1 MAYIIS
7 TAESEFNTYWKP
19 SEYRRHYLRWKPE
32 QVFEWVA
39 RDADPAGTW
48 QNWWKVDDQD
58 KARAELER
66 MGKGESGSWCFADT
80 SISNG
85 YVIITTTAIKLE
97 WLNDDTGDIELL
109 DWYAEGF
116 EHEPEDEGSAE

>member
-1 MAYIIS
+1 MTYIIS

-48 QNWWKVDDQD
+48 QTWWKVDDQD
-58 KARAELER
+58 KARAELEC
-66 MGKGESGSWCFADT
+66 MKKGESGSWCFADT
-80 SISNG
+80 SISND

-97 WLNDDTGDIELL
+97 WLNDDTSDIELL

>member
-1 MAYIIS
+1 MTYIIS

-48 QNWWKVDDQD
+48 QEWEVFETETA
-58 KARAELER
+58 ARAEFEYMKRCPIASITTFLSDGHIVIASKVFKLER
-66 MGKGESGSWCFADT
+66 
-80 SISNG
+80 I
-85 YVIITTTAIKLE
+85 
-97 WLNDDTGDIELL
+97 DDPEGDVELL

-116 EHEPEDEGSAE
+116 EHEPEDEGSEE

>member
-1 MAYIIS
+1 MTYIIS

-48 QNWWKVDDQD
+48 QTWWKVDDQD

-66 MGKGESGSWCFADT
+66 MEKGESGSWRFADT

-85 YVIITTTAIKLE
+85 YVIITITAIKLE
-97 WLNDDTGDIELL
+97 WFNDDTGDIELL

-116 EHEPEDEGSAE
+116 EHEPEGEGSEE

>member
-1 MAYIIS
+1 MTYIIS

-48 QNWWKVDDQD
+48 QEWGVFENKIMAEAEMNRMKHCAIASNEIDRRNGHIVIASKVF
-58 KARAELER
+58 KLER
-66 MGKGESGSWCFADT
+66 DNED
-80 SISNG
+80 
-85 YVIITTTAIKLE
+85 E
-97 WLNDDTGDIELL
+97 NDPNQIELL

-116 EHEPEDEGSAE
+116 EHEPEDEGGEE